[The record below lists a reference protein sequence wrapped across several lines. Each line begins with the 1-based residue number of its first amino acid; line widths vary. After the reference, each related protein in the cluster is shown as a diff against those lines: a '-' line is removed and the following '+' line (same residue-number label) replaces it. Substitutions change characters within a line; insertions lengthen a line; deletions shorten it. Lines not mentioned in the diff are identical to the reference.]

1 MDGFPKDPTKHHN
14 NNNSIYLNGIS
25 DTFGLR
31 SHPISEVAQDRKT
44 GTLISTTFHFW
55 TWGSFFG
62 YKGVKASPPPILINP
77 RTLPISYYD
86 EMTDTH
92 VLRIPRTDEDGT
104 FILVQ
109 VSSAGSKDLDVKLV
123 ATEGLAPY
131 KVKLRH
137 DRISTLKVKNGPCSE
152 DEWERF
158 LTAILLGRD
167 SAPDI
172 EAAAHV
178 AEEDSITV
186 TIRRRVQGITQ
197 RLGTLSLKYD
207 EDEDIQLFEWC
218 STSVAAREA
227 AKADLTSATARA
239 EELESAV
246 TELKNQLEELI
257 LAKQSD
263 ESVMLE
269 KFRDLLNE
277 KKVKIREQQ
286 RILASGNA
294 GPAPAA
300 PAAQVKV
307 EAEDE
312 EIAASSSRRAPK
324 PSRPSKRKAAQ
335 AVEPE
340 DDDAESDNA
349 AEKMDVDK
357 NQAEDDSEEE
367 QTTDSD
373 ATGSEPDD
381 DADDDEPPRSGKGQM
396 PSRKK
401 PSPEATRSRR
411 QAPASAKT
419 AGPSKKAADPPQAPP
434 PKRSLPFGLGKAKKA
449 AAPDEG
455 SETDDDE
462 L

>member
-1 MDGFPKDPTKHHN
+1 
-14 NNNSIYLNGIS
+14 
-25 DTFGLR
+25 
-31 SHPISEVAQDRKT
+31 
-44 GTLISTTFHFW
+44 
-55 TWGSFFG
+55 
-62 YKGVKASPPPILINP
+62 
-77 RTLPISYYD
+77 
-86 EMTDTH
+86 MT
-92 VLRIPRTDEDGT
+92 
-104 FILVQ
+104 
-109 VSSAGSKDLDVKLV
+109 
-123 ATEGLAPY
+123 
-131 KVKLRH
+131 
-137 DRISTLKVKNGPCSE
+137 
-152 DEWERF
+152 
-158 LTAILLGRD
+158 
-167 SAPDI
+167 
-172 EAAAHV
+172 
-178 AEEDSITV
+178 
-186 TIRRRVQGITQ
+186 
-197 RLGTLSLKYD
+197 
-207 EDEDIQLFEWC
+207 
-218 STSVAAREA
+218 
-227 AKADLTSATARA
+227 KADLTSTATRA
-239 EELESAV
+239 GELESAV

-286 RILASGNA
+286 RILASGSV

-312 EIAASSSRRAPK
+312 EISGSSRRAPK
-324 PSRPSKRKAAQ
+324 ASRPSKRKAAQ
-335 AVEPE
+335 AVEP

-373 ATGSEPDD
+373 ATGSRPDD
-381 DADDDEPPRSGKGQM
+381 DDDDDDDNEPPQRGKNQM

-401 PSPEATRSRR
+401 PSPEPARSRR
-411 QAPASAKT
+411 QAPASAKP
-419 AGPSKKAADPPQAPP
+419 AGASKKAADPPQAPP

-449 AAPDEG
+449 AAQDEG